1 MGSQAPNTTYLQSY
15 EQGPVVAVG
24 AIFPV
29 LCIVSPWTIP
39 VTLRGEVRTAQGPS
53 ARRSRPQKG
62 HNGKGTLVSRS
73 RPQSPEDRLCRQ
85 HLHMIFLHFPLSLH
99 YRSQLYSEKH
109 LVELTP
115 QLRELTHLL
124 RAAPLQDP
132 RAGFHATVGI
142 LAGPRSSSERTTCS
156 DDDDDFE
163 PLSYWSAES
172 SPFYWELSPV
182 PISKSVIS
190 LQPPWTPVFRGER
203 VNLTCDGFRL
213 YAPERVEWYHV
224 FSRRRNSSETMG
236 NILEVRDSGEYRCRA
251 PGSLLS
257 NPVQLIFHPGYFILQ
272 APYSVFEGDELV
284 LRCQKRGK
292 EKMTAVRYIWN
303 GKVISNSSKSTD
315 VLIPQARLSNSG
327 CYQCIGYLE
336 NAYVLKS
343 NLRYI
348 QIQEL
353 FSRPK
358 VKVTDPQPTEGNSV
372 NLSCETQLPLERPD
386 TRLHF
391 VFLRD
396 NGVLLSNWSRSPELQ
411 IAAIWRED
419 SGSYWCRAETV
430 TSSVHKRSLPLKIH
444 VQRIPVSDVLLEIQ
458 PQGDL
463 VVEGETLVLVCSVAE
478 GTGNITF
485 SWHREDMEES
495 LGKKSQRSQR
505 AELEIPDIRESQAGS
520 YYCAADNSY
529 GLIQSEAVNVT
540 VRSMPGNR
548 GGLVAARA
556 TGGTLSTLL
565 LAVALL
571 FYCWHRRKPGDGFLG
586 DTTRSPASPGP
597 GEHPHPVCPAP
608 VGLQLLYDNVHL
620 RERDLV
626 YSEIQIVQPGEE
638 GAASTSRTSVEN
650 KPILSAV
657 LVVLNTLQ

>member
-1 MGSQAPNTTYLQSY
+1 MILWASLL
-15 EQGPVVAVG
+15 
-24 AIFPV
+24 V
-29 LCIVSPWTIP
+29 L
-39 VTLRGEVRTAQGPS
+39 
-53 ARRSRPQKG
+53 
-62 HNGKGTLVSRS
+62 
-73 RPQSPEDRLCRQ
+73 
-85 HLHMIFLHFPLSLH
+85 
-99 YRSQLYSEKH
+99 
-109 LVELTP
+109 
-115 QLRELTHLL
+115 
-124 RAAPLQDP
+124 AAP
-132 RAGFHATVGI
+132 VS
-142 LAGPRSSSERTTCS
+142 GP
-156 DDDDDFE
+156 
-163 PLSYWSAES
+163 L
-172 SPFYWELSPV
+172 V

-190 LQPPWTPVFRGER
+190 LQPPWTPVFRGEI
-203 VNLTCDGFRL
+203 VNLTCNGFHL
-213 YAPERVEWYHV
+213 YAPEKVEWYHV
-224 FSRRRNSSETMG
+224 SSRRRNSSETMG

-251 PGSLLS
+251 PGSFLS

-315 VLIPQARLSNSG
+315 ILIPQASLNNSG
-327 CYQCIGYLE
+327 CYQCIGSLE

-358 VKVTDPQPTEGNSV
+358 VKITDSQPTEGNSV

-391 VFLRD
+391 VFFRD

-411 IAAIWRED
+411 IAAIWKED

-430 TSSVHKRSLPLKIH
+430 TSSVHKHSLPLEIH
-444 VQRIPVSDVLLEIQ
+444 VQRIPVSGVLLEIQ

-540 VRSMPGNR
+540 VRSVPGNR

-565 LAVALL
+565 VAVALL
-571 FYCWHRRKPGDGFLG
+571 FYCWHRRKPGTSSGQSLNPPPCAPTVLLSTGDGFLG

-597 GEHPHPVCPAP
+597 REHPHPVCPAP

-620 RERDLV
+620 KERNLV

-650 KPILSAV
+650 EHASTVYSVVKTQLWDDSAGNVSSEDEDAMEGYAGVPLVCLVPDPKPPA
-657 LVVLNTLQ
+657 Q